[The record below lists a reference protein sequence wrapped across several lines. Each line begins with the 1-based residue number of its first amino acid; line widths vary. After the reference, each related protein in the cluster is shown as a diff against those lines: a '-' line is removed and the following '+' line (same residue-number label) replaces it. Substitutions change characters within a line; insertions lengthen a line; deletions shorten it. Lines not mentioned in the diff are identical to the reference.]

1 MTYRLFLSHGSAD
14 AYIVDQ
20 LIEPKLA
27 ASGADVFTDRGGID
41 YGEDFRKTLFSELER
56 MHELVVFLTKSS
68 IQRPWVA
75 AEIGVAAVRN
85 RRVIPVLYGTNASE
99 LQQLGILS
107 LLGSVMPLELDDLDD
122 YVVELTNR
130 VAANNG

>member
-1 MTYRLFLSHGSAD
+1 M
-14 AYIVDQ
+14 
-20 LIEPKLA
+20 
-27 ASGADVFTDRGGID
+27 FTDRGGID

-56 MHELVVFLTKSS
+56 MHELFVFLTKSS

-85 RRVIPVLYGTNASE
+85 TRVIPVLYGTNRSE

-107 LLGSVMPLELDDLDD
+107 LLGTVMPLELDDLDD

-130 VAANNG
+130 VAAANNG